1 MIRSIKNVYHF
12 FTAVVASIRFGF
24 PGRSMTV
31 IAVTG
36 TSGKTT
42 TAHLIYSILK
52 ASNKRVSLLSTV
64 EAVINGKSYD
74 TGFHVTTPTSWNLQ
88 RFMKEAKL
96 GGSEYFV
103 LEVSSHGLDQRR
115 IFGSSIDIA
124 VVTNIAHDHIDY
136 HGSRESYRRAK
147 AKIFQGAAYAVL
159 NADDENT
166 NFLKREIRSHIVT
179 YGLTTISDVS
189 GRDSISSPILL
200 GTYNTYNILA
210 AVAVSKI
217 LQLPPKAVEKAIM
230 QFSGISGRLEKIETG
245 QNFEVYIDFASKPN
259 ALQAVLETGRI
270 MTRNKLI
277 VLFGC
282 AGLRDRLKRPMM
294 GEIAAK
300 HADFTIL
307 TAEDP
312 RTEDVRDINNQIAK
326 GFIQAGVREADRRRE
341 ISYYRSLGKSY
352 FWKIPD
358 RQEAI
363 NFAIR
368 KLARAGDTIL
378 VTGKGHEKSM
388 CYGKIEYPWD
398 EYKAIQK
405 ALYGLLRTS

>member
-1 MIRSIKNVYHF
+1 M
-12 FTAVVASIRFGF
+12 
-24 PGRSMTV
+24 

-42 TAHLIYSILK
+42 TTHLIYTILK
-52 ASNKRVSLLSTV
+52 NANHRVSLLSSV
-64 EAVINGKSYD
+64 EAVINEKSYD
-74 TGFHVTTPTSWNLQ
+74 TGFHVTTPSPWNLQ
-88 RFMKEAKL
+88 RYMSEAAR
-96 GGSEYFV
+96 GGSQYFV
-103 LEVSSHGLDQRR
+103 LEVSSHALDQRR

-136 HGSRESYRRAK
+136 HRSRESYRRAK
-147 AKIFQGAAYAVL
+147 AKIFHGVSHAVL

-166 NFLKREIRSHIVT
+166 NLLKSEIRSHIVT
-179 YGLTTISDVS
+179 YGLTHSADVT
-189 GRDSISSPILL
+189 RKDSISSSILL

-217 LQLPPKAVEKAIM
+217 LQLPQKRVEKAIM
-230 QFSGISGRLEKIETG
+230 QFKGISGRLEKIETEE
-245 QNFEVYIDFASKPN
+245 NFDVYIDFASKPN
-259 ALQAVLETGRI
+259 ALKAVLETVRSI
-270 MTRNKLI
+270 TRNKLI

-294 GEIAAK
+294 GEIAGK
-300 HADFTIL
+300 HADFIIL

-312 RTEDVRDINNQIAK
+312 RTEDVRDINNQIAEGLMK
-326 GFIQAGVREADRRRE
+326 AGASHAEGRKE
-341 ISYYRSLGKSY
+341 ISYYRRFKKPY

-368 KLARAGDTIL
+368 KLANDGDTVLI
-378 VTGKGHEKSM
+378 TGKGHEKSM

-398 EYKAIQK
+398 EYKAVQK